1 MRKMAKLFA
10 RSVVLLSVCYVAILR
25 VLQPIFLLSR
35 SAEFKELEI
44 VVLRHELTV
53 LPAPS
58 ASASIQVSGP
68 VVLGG
73 GQPDVATGPLVVVFG
88 HAINAAL
95 LAQTTGDEPLDVRAT
110 AWAATDCS

>member
-1 MRKMAKLFA
+1 MAKLFA